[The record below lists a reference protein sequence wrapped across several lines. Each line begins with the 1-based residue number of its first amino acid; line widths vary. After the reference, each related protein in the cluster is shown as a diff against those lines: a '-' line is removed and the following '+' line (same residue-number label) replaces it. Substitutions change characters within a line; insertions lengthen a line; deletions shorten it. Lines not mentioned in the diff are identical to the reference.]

1 MKRIILTTINFI
13 VFMAML
19 TFVALLDSDN
29 YMPYLI
35 GFLLCVVWFMLFCY
49 ANNYFYHN
57 DRQVNMDGIHRG
69 SSPLLPLV
77 FLYFDGVTFAP
88 MFVFLAYGE
97 LWDYSTVPTFLFC
110 NIKFKLSLF
119 GLKESLNLIG
129 SRLLFYNIIIKK

>member
-1 MKRIILTTINFI
+1 
-13 VFMAML
+13 
-19 TFVALLDSDN
+19 
-29 YMPYLI
+29 
-35 GFLLCVVWFMLFCY
+35 
-49 ANNYFYHN
+49 
-57 DRQVNMDGIHRG
+57 MDGIRRG

-97 LWDYSTVPTFLFC
+97 LWSCSTVPTFLFW

-119 GLKESLNLIG
+119 GLRESLNLIG

>member
-29 YMPYLI
+29 YTPYLI
-35 GFLLCVVWFMLFCY
+35 GFLLCMAWFALFCY
-49 ANNYFYHN
+49 ANDYYYHS

-77 FLYFDGVTFAP
+77 FLCFDGVTFAP
-88 MFVFLAYGE
+88 MFVFLAYRE
-97 LWDYSTVPTFLFC
+97 LWICSTVPTFLFW
-110 NIKFKLSLF
+110 NIKFKLSVF

-129 SRLLFYNIIIKK
+129 SRLLIFITL